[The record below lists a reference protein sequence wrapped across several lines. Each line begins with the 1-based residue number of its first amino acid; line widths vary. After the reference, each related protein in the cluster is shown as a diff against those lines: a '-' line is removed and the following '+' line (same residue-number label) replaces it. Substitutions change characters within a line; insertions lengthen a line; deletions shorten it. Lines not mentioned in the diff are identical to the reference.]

1 MERVGAMKKWISL
14 AAAAAVCMT
23 LTTGCS
29 RTVKP
34 GDKAGYDE
42 GEQYLRTV
50 LMNTTMADTS
60 PTWSLFPETT
70 AAAVT
75 PIR

>member
-1 MERVGAMKKWISL
+1 MMKRVGAMKKWISL
-14 AAAAAVCMT
+14 AAVAAVCMT

-42 GEQYLRTV
+42 GEQYL
-50 LMNTTMADTS
+50 
-60 PTWSLFPETT
+60 SLWVHIIEAPPRDRLTLSL
-70 AAAVT
+70 
-75 PIR
+75 